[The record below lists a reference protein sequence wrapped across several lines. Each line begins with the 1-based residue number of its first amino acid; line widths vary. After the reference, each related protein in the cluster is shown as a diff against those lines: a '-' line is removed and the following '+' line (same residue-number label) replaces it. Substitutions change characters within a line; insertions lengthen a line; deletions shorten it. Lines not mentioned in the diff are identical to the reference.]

1 MTVVLWSQH
10 LRIERPPPQVECDL
24 CSGAGMVP
32 HASRCPVC
40 AGTGRMAVTQ
50 VTQVTRGCHVNG

>member
-32 HASRCPVC
+32 HAPRCPVC

-50 VTQVTRGCHVNG
+50 GTQGTQGMSNG